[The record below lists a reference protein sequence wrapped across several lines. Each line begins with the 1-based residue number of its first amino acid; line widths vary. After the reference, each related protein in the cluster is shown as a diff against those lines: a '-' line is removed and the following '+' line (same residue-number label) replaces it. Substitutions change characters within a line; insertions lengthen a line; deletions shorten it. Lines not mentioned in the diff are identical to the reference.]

1 MKPVNHQPIIRS
13 AALLGLVFLV
23 GCAETTGSTD
33 RRPPVKPN
41 MLLARMTL
49 PEGSEAPL
57 KTARISTKSGEIQI
71 LEPDGDVTTMALDA
85 AGSDAFTVSEEDL
98 LALNSNLQLDFGG
111 IIAPTSLPPR
121 QTLQEK
127 MIEEFAART
136 KPALPVWRDGIEL
149 DPAIFIGSKVSVL
162 NADGAGDLVG
172 VTVNLREG
180 VDDAVAFSYA
190 TCALA
195 GWAKAEGTN
204 FGRHVRTLQDERNG
218 KLLVDAAFTVS
229 QTKPLGL
236 RVMETES
243 TLRECKERG
252 IPAA

>member
-1 MKPVNHQPIIRS
+1 MKPVPHQLFTRS
-13 AALLGLVFLV
+13 AALLGMVLLV
-23 GCAETTGSTD
+23 GCGGATGSD
-33 RRPPVKPN
+33 GRPPVKPN
-41 MLLARMTL
+41 TLLARVA
-49 PEGSEAPL
+49 PSQGSDAPL
-57 KTARISTKSGEIQI
+57 KTARISTKSGEIEI
-71 LEPDGDVTTMALDA
+71 LEPDGEVTTMQLDE
-85 AGSDAFTVSEEDL
+85 AGGDAFVVSEADL
-98 LALNSNLQLDFGG
+98 LALNSNLELDLGG
-111 IIAPTSLPPR
+111 LVAPSLPPR

-136 KPALPVWRDGIEL
+136 KPALPTWQDGIEL

-162 NADGAGDLVG
+162 NADGAGDLID

-218 KLLVDAAFTVS
+218 KLMMNAAFTVS
-229 QTKPLGL
+229 ETKPLGL